1 MEATETAY
9 LPRVPVSTRLLAAV
23 RRISPAA
30 LAGFVLVA
38 AVRALTLPRSLWE
51 MDEFLFS
58 GAVGRFAPLH
68 HRPHPP
74 GYPLTVGLGK
84 LFALVFHNYFESL
97 VALAVVSS
105 LVGYWALFA
114 AFRRIAGG
122 AGGIDGPRAEKIA
135 AAGAC
140 SSSSRR

>member
-23 RRISPAA
+23 HRLSLPS
-30 LAGFVLVA
+30 LLGFVLVA
-38 AVRALTLPRSLWE
+38 AVRALTVPRSLWE

-58 GAVGRFAPLH
+58 GAIGRFAPLS

-84 LFALVFHNYFESL
+84 LFALVFPSHFVSL
-97 VALAVVSS
+97 VALAVVCF
-105 LVGYWALFA
+105 VGAYI
-114 AFRRIAGG
+114 AFMRQEV
-122 AGGIDGPRAEKIA
+122 RA
-135 AAGAC
+135 
-140 SSSSRR
+140 